1 MHHTGI
7 DLAKAQRVQQIGAD
21 GGEAHSLG
29 IRSRARHQIEHKNVV
44 GVAQRGDTDGPV
56 FQILQRANLFR
67 HLRRAGEGEQRQSSG
82 GRKARD
88 LRSMGECLE
97 CHVEGRARVVHR
109 TTDQSLHSDVPTA
122 RIDQAHVEAFVG
134 KVAARSRNLVG
145 DNAKELAAECEQYL
159 TALAVG
165 IFLGDKHDAA
175 GQSGQSLQSR
185 SSADDF
191 TITAIFEFAGE
202 LGRQFFAAI
211 H

>member
-1 MHHTGI
+1 
-7 DLAKAQRVQQIGAD
+7 
-21 GGEAHSLG
+21 
-29 IRSRARHQIEHKNVV
+29 
-44 GVAQRGDTDGPV
+44 
-56 FQILQRANLFR
+56 
-67 HLRRAGEGEQRQSSG
+67 
-82 GRKARD
+82 
-88 LRSMGECLE
+88 MGECLE
-97 CHVEGRARVVHR
+97 CHVEGRARVIHR

-165 IFLGDKHDAA
+165 IF
-175 GQSGQSLQSR
+175 QSR

-211 H
+211 HQASNVSLQSWCAIAPDSYSLRRELGTPVKIS